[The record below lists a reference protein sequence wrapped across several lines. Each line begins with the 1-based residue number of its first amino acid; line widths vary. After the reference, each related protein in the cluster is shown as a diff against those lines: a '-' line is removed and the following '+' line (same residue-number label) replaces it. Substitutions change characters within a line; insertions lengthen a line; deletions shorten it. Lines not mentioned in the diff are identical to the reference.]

1 MFAGGIYIHTNAYAN
16 PTIPPLNHQPPHDH
30 PTQKEEE
37 DCALCHEEVEDGV
50 RAECGCGFCRLCV
63 TEYVA
68 SAATGG
74 TRCPKC
80 AKPLTVDLSSAK
92 AEEEPIAEEEE
103 GKGRGK
109 RGAGMGVALG
119 SSNRAGTAVV
129 AGRVK
134 LQGLDRKSILHRI
147 QLENFQSSTKLEV
160 GGLWFRGCGRC
171 SFLDRPRPQDE
182 ALVRPDPYHHHL
194 YPWHGMTCLLCVCLS
209 LHTINIIIIYTHGMT
224 FLSISIQYIHYP
236 TLKAL
241 LEELDVM
248 QARDPSAKAIVFSQF
263 VVSGFVLI

>member
-1 MFAGGIYIHTNAYAN
+1 M
-16 PTIPPLNHQPPHDH
+16 
-30 PTQKEEE
+30 
-37 DCALCHEEVEDGV
+37 

-80 AKPLTVDLSSAK
+80 AKPLTVDLSGK
-92 AEEEPIAEEEE
+92 GEEEEGVVEE

-109 RGAGMGVALG
+109 RGAGVALG
-119 SSNRAGTAVV
+119 SSNRGGTAVV

-160 GGLWFRGCGRC
+160 GGLWFRGWVVLWCGC
-171 SFLDRPRPQDE
+171 
-182 ALVRPDPYHHHL
+182 
-194 YPWHGMTCLLCVCLS
+194 W
-209 LHTINIIIIYTHGMT
+209 
-224 FLSISIQYIHYP
+224 
-236 TLKAL
+236 
-241 LEELDVM
+241 
-248 QARDPSAKAIVFSQF
+248 
-263 VVSGFVLI
+263 